1 MKLLEMDNLCVDESA
16 PMSVAAHAPQAIV
29 KPGPLARSAGGVNLS
44 TPTYRYLI
52 PARVGTRPR
61 LWDWPSEA
69 CMD

>member
-1 MKLLEMDNLCVDESA
+1 
-16 PMSVAAHAPQAIV
+16 MSVAAHAPQAIV